1 MRISILTLGTRG
13 DVQPYVAL
21 ARGLNAA
28 GYSTA
33 ILAAPTFRS
42 FIEAHGVE
50 WRSFDTGDPRE
61 LLHSESGRSL
71 VRGMANPIRFVRAA
85 IAMITPLLEK
95 GYAEAWQNTA
105 DADAILVAP
114 TVLPLAQALWEKR
127 GTPFACAFL
136 QPAHPTR
143 EFGGWILPE
152 PPSWLPFRGAACLL
166 SQRLGWRLMFKLVS
180 RAYDDAR
187 RQVLDLP
194 PGKNPFTLLE
204 EERWPTLYGFSRSV
218 VPRPADWGPEIEL
231 TGYWFLDRDSRWRP
245 PAELEAFL
253 DAGPPPI
260 CVGFGS
266 MPSPDP
272 AALTREVV
280 RALQLAGR
288 RGVLLS
294 GWGALTGVELPKTVF
309 ALEAAPHDWL
319 YPRMAGIVHHG
330 GAGTTSAAL
339 RAGVPSV
346 VLPFIADQVFWG
358 KRIAAIGAGPGPVSR
373 RKLSAGPFSEV
384 LRALVENPRYRA
396 GAERVAAE
404 LAVEDG
410 VGRAVAALPF

>member
-1 MRISILTLGTRG
+1 L
-13 DVQPYVAL
+13 
-21 ARGLNAA
+21 
-28 GYSTA
+28 
-33 ILAAPTFRS
+33 
-42 FIEAHGVE
+42 
-50 WRSFDTGDPRE
+50 
-61 LLHSESGRSL
+61 
-71 VRGMANPIRFVRAA
+71 
-85 IAMITPLLEK
+85 
-95 GYAEAWQNTA
+95 QNTA

-114 TVLPLAQALWEKR
+114 TVLPLAQALRERR

-143 EFGGWILPE
+143 EFGGWIFPE
-152 PPSWLPFRGAACLL
+152 PPRWLPFRGTACLL
-166 SQRLGWRLMFKLVS
+166 SQRLGWRLMYKLVGQ
-180 RAYDDAR
+180 AYDTAR
-187 RQVLDLP
+187 RRVLDLP
-194 PGKNPFTLLE
+194 PGKNPFSQLE
-204 EERWPTLYGFSRSV
+204 TERWPTLYGFSRSV

-231 TGYWFLDRDSRWRP
+231 TGYWFLDRDLRWRP
-245 PAELEAFL
+245 PPELEAFL
-253 DAGPPPI
+253 AAGPTPI

-280 RALQLAGR
+280 RSLELAGQ
-288 RGVLLS
+288 RGILLS
-294 GWGALTGVELPKTVF
+294 GWGALAGVELPNSVF

-319 YPRMAGIVHHG
+319 YPRMAAVVHHG

-358 KRIAAIGAGPGPVSR
+358 KRIAAIGAGRPPVSR
-373 RKLSAGPFSEV
+373 RKLKAGPFSEV
-384 LRALVENPRYRA
+384 LRDLVENPRYRA

-404 LAVEDG
+404 LAAEDG